1 MVKDN
6 KGFSLIEIIL
16 VIGII
21 AVVTSA
27 AFYGFGYLSMADCK
41 KCATRINS
49 GLGNAR
55 SQTMKNVEPVHMF
68 LYRYNGD
75 YYIKYD
81 KNDTIVKDD
90 DAEKIGNSN
99 VTLTIYAVSG
109 ATTNLQDGSEPVKIT
124 VSRKDGHYINGPQSI
139 KVAADGITKEVYLVQ
154 DTGKHFVR

>member
-6 KGFSLIEIIL
+6 KGFSLVELIV

-27 AFYGFGYLSMADCK
+27 TFFGFGYLSMADCK

-49 GLGNAR
+49 GLSNTR
-55 SQTMKNVEPVHMF
+55 SKTMKNVDPVHMF
-68 LYRYNGD
+68 LYRYDGN

-81 KNDTIVKDD
+81 KNDTIVKND
-90 DAEKIGNSN
+90 DAEKVGNGN
-99 VTLTIYAVSG
+99 ITVTIYAVG
-109 ATTNLQDGSEPVKIT
+109 GTTTVLQDGSEPVKIT
-124 VSRKDGHYINGPQSI
+124 VSRKDGHYIAGPQSI
-139 KVAADGITKEVYLVQ
+139 KVSADGTTKEVYLVR